1 MKTCGLLGKKLGHS
15 YSPII
20 HSMLASYEY
29 SLFEKSESE
38 LEDFLK
44 NGAFSGLN
52 VTIPYKKAV
61 LPFVSEMSESVKRT
75 GSANTIV
82 RRKDGSLYADN
93 TDVYGFIEL
102 VKHSKISV
110 KGKKVLVLGSGGAS
124 AAVVSGLN
132 SLLARPVVISRTGEN
147 NYNNLHLNKDAEIIV
162 NTTPLGMY
170 PDNGSSP
177 IDLSF
182 FNNLS
187 GVIDIIYNPAL
198 TSLLLQAESLNIPH
212 IGGLYML
219 VAQAKKSAELFSGE
233 KIPDEKISQICS
245 KLSVS
250 MKNIV
255 LTGMP
260 GCGKSTIA
268 SILNRETR
276 RPIFDSDSVIEKTYG
291 TRPSEIITKR
301 GENAFREIE
310 TSVLKELGKKSASI
324 IATGGGAVTRSEN
337 YPLLHQNGIIV
348 YIKRDI
354 KRLATFDRPLSQNNL
369 ELLFRERAPLYE
381 KFADVVIDN
390 DASAEIA
397 AKKII
402 NYLKIQEEKE

>member
-1 MKTCGLLGKKLGHS
+1 
-15 YSPII
+15 
-20 HSMLASYEY
+20 MLASYEY

-124 AAVVSGLN
+124 AAVVSGLS

-233 KIPDEKISQICS
+233 KILDEKISQICS

-390 DASAEIA
+390 DSSAEIA

-402 NYLKIQEEKE
+402 NFLKIQEEKV

>member
-1 MKTCGLLGKKLGHS
+1 
-15 YSPII
+15 
-20 HSMLASYEY
+20 MLASYEY

-369 ELLFRERAPLYE
+369 ELLFRKRAPLYE

-390 DASAEIA
+390 DSSAEIA

-402 NYLKIQEEKE
+402 NYLKIQEEKV

>member
-124 AAVVSGLN
+124 AAVVSGLS

-233 KIPDEKISQICS
+233 KILDEKISQICS

-369 ELLFRERAPLYE
+369 ELLFRE
-381 KFADVVIDN
+381 
-390 DASAEIA
+390 
-397 AKKII
+397 
-402 NYLKIQEEKE
+402 

>member
-233 KIPDEKISQICS
+233 KIPDEKISRICS

>member
-390 DASAEIA
+390 DSSAEIA

-402 NYLKIQEEKE
+402 NYLKIQEEKV

>member
-124 AAVVSGLN
+124 AAVVSGLS

-233 KIPDEKISQICS
+233 KILDEKISQICS

-390 DASAEIA
+390 DSSAEIA

-402 NYLKIQEEKE
+402 NYLKIQEEKV

>member
-233 KIPDEKISQICS
+233 KILDEKISQICS

-390 DASAEIA
+390 DSSAEIA

-402 NYLKIQEEKE
+402 NYLKIQEEKV

>member
-124 AAVVSGLN
+124 AAVVSGLS

-233 KIPDEKISQICS
+233 KILDEKISQICS

-390 DASAEIA
+390 DSSAEIA

-402 NYLKIQEEKE
+402 NFLKIQEEKV

>member
-1 MKTCGLLGKKLGHS
+1 
-15 YSPII
+15 
-20 HSMLASYEY
+20 
-29 SLFEKSESE
+29 
-38 LEDFLK
+38 
-44 NGAFSGLN
+44 
-52 VTIPYKKAV
+52 
-61 LPFVSEMSESVKRT
+61 
-75 GSANTIV
+75 
-82 RRKDGSLYADN
+82 
-93 TDVYGFIEL
+93 
-102 VKHSKISV
+102 
-110 KGKKVLVLGSGGAS
+110 
-124 AAVVSGLN
+124 
-132 SLLARPVVISRTGEN
+132 
-147 NYNNLHLNKDAEIIV
+147 
-162 NTTPLGMY
+162 
-170 PDNGSSP
+170 
-177 IDLSF
+177 
-182 FNNLS
+182 
-187 GVIDIIYNPAL
+187 
-198 TSLLLQAESLNIPH
+198 
-212 IGGLYML
+212 ML

-233 KIPDEKISQICS
+233 KILDEKISQICS

-390 DASAEIA
+390 DSSAEIA

-402 NYLKIQEEKE
+402 NYLKIQEEKV

>member
-124 AAVVSGLN
+124 ATVVSGLN

-233 KIPDEKISQICS
+233 KIPDEKISRICS

-276 RPIFDSDSVIEKTYG
+276 RPIFDSDSVIEKNYG

-310 TSVLKELGKKSASI
+310 TSVL
-324 IATGGGAVTRSEN
+324 
-337 YPLLHQNGIIV
+337 
-348 YIKRDI
+348 
-354 KRLATFDRPLSQNNL
+354 
-369 ELLFRERAPLYE
+369 
-381 KFADVVIDN
+381 
-390 DASAEIA
+390 
-397 AKKII
+397 
-402 NYLKIQEEKE
+402 

>member
-61 LPFVSEMSESVKRT
+61 LQFVSEMSESVKRT

-124 AAVVSGLN
+124 AAVVSGLS